1 MQSLDTMTPD
11 IARKIRAVFT
21 DIDDTLTTGGK
32 LPGDAYQALWRL
44 HDAGIA
50 VVPVTGRPAGWCD
63 LIARQWPVE
72 GVVGENGALAYYEQ
86 DGRLIRLY
94 HPDVAG
100 DDAQERLRTVKEA
113 VLQEVPHSRVAK
125 DQFARLY
132 DLAID
137 FSEEPPHLDL
147 GVADQ
152 IAEVFRRMGA
162 RAKVSSIHVNG
173 WFGDYD
179 KLSMTRLFTR
189 ERWGLDLDEHREEF
203 LFCGDSLNDE
213 PMFAWFPYACGVA
226 NVHDFKDAMTSL
238 PKFGTS
244 GRGGEGFCQLADRLL
259 ELRAD

>member
-1 MQSLDTMTPD
+1 
-11 IARKIRAVFT
+11 
-21 DIDDTLTTGGK
+21 
-32 LPGDAYQALWRL
+32 
-44 HDAGIA
+44 
-50 VVPVTGRPAGWCD
+50 
-63 LIARQWPVE
+63 WPVE
-72 GVVGENGALAYYEQ
+72 GVVGENGAFYFQYQHSFRKMIRHFFNDEDQ
-86 DGRLIRLY
+86 RLHDR
-94 HPDVAG
+94 
-100 DDAQERLRTVKEA
+100 ERLKIIEDQ
-113 VLQEVPHSRVAK
+113 VLLKVPGAALSA
-125 DQFARLY
+125 DQAYRET

-137 FSEEPPHLDL
+137 FCEDIPPLSVEAVENIVEIFESH
-147 GVADQ
+147 
-152 IAEVFRRMGA
+152 GA
-162 RAKVSSIHVNG
+162 KAKVSSIHVNG

-238 PKFGTS
+238 PKFVTS